1 MQEKHPAAADDE
13 RTTPSPEENANWFS
27 KAVFSWT
34 FDLLKVSFSCQP
46 PRQPSYSIYPKQEY
60 TLTQHTH
67 STATDILSSPKTS
80 QTYIQH
86 MRHGASLQTS
96 KLPSTR
102 TIQPG
107 RKIRYGAL
115 STRPS
120 NGSSGSADYVVA
132 QQIAYWCWSPL
143 SLVS

>member
-1 MQEKHPAAADDE
+1 MQEKHHAAADEE
-13 RTTPSPEENANWFS
+13 RTTPSPEQNANWFS
-27 KAVFSWT
+27 KAVFGWT
-34 FDLLKVSFSCQP
+34 FDLLKVSFSCQL
-46 PRQPSYSIYPKQEY
+46 PRQPSYSVYPKKECM
-60 TLTQHTH
+60 LTQYTH

-86 MRHGASLQTS
+86 MRHVVLLQTS
-96 KLPSTR
+96 KPPSTR

-107 RKIRYGAL
+107 KKIRYGAL

-120 NGSSGSADYVVA
+120 NGNSGWVDYVGARRIVCWF
-132 QQIAYWCWSPL
+132 WCLS

>member
-86 MRHGASLQTS
+86 MRRVALLQTS
-96 KLPSTR
+96 KPPSTR

-107 RKIRYGAL
+107 RRTHCGPL

-120 NGSSGSADYVVA
+120 NGTSGSADYVVA
-132 QQIAYWCWSPL
+132 RQIACWFWCPS
-143 SLVS
+143 SLAS